1 MMMTPEARV
10 KRMTISV
17 RFIRHIVA
25 TARRRSLMTTSIST
39 RFLKGISEIRE
50 SLLKEYIALPVYLYD
65 HGGITISTSPFSC
78 PWDSGFFGIIAVPLD
93 KVRREYGWK
102 NITAKRRKRI
112 EGYLQDEI
120 STLDNYYTGEVFG
133 YRIMPESDDDNEL
146 DSCWGFY
153 GTECMKELEAECRH
167 IIDGQNK
174 AAA

>member
-1 MMMTPEARV
+1 MLEC
-10 KRMTISV
+10 
-17 RFIRHIVA
+17 F
-25 TARRRSLMTTSIST
+25 
-39 RFLKGISEIRE
+39 FDDE
-50 SLLKEYIALPVYLYD
+50 SHSGQFGSGFFYQIDDTLGCIAVGYD

-174 AAA
+174 AVA

>member
-1 MMMTPEARV
+1 MLNIRETPFTGYAFSSTICPQTGISSRYLKYHFFLRAEYRTTTGIQQFSTFRYTYCPEA
-10 KRMTISV
+10 T
-17 RFIRHIVA
+17 
-25 TARRRSLMTTSIST
+25 
-39 RFLKGISEIRE
+39 
-50 SLLKEYIALPVYLYD
+50 
-65 HGGITISTSPFSC
+65 STSPFSC

-102 NITAKRRKRI
+102 NIPAKRRKRI

-153 GTECMKELEAECRH
+153 GTECMKELEAECMH

-174 AAA
+174 AVA

>member
-10 KRMTISV
+10 KRMTISA

-25 TARRRSLMTTSIST
+25 TARRRSLM
-39 RFLKGISEIRE
+39 
-50 SLLKEYIALPVYLYD
+50 
-65 HGGITISTSPFSC
+65 
-78 PWDSGFFGIIAVPLD
+78 
-93 KVRREYGWK
+93 RREYGWK

-153 GTECMKELEAECRH
+153 GTECLKELEAECRH